1 MSPPLSQSLTRSAWA
16 LALVTCGPSILV
28 GCGLGIKGEALPD
41 SGEPAQDTADT
52 GEGDDTSDTSDTDDT
67 SEPSLGDVVVDYTVS
82 WEIGEATLE
91 LCTGQL
97 SLEGVDSSHRT
108 WTLWTDAGLDID
120 PAALPAE
127 APVATPVGDG
137 NSVNPG
143 SYRFSVD
150 AALDPDLPAYD
161 SAIADGSPPVC
172 ILASGAS
179 EALRAVTVPEVVP
192 ERTEAIDA
200 VELRIAIQWTD
211 L

>member
-1 MSPPLSQSLTRSAWA
+1 MSPSLSSFLTQSVW
-16 LALVTCGPSILV
+16 LAGLVACGP
-28 GCGLGIKGEALPD
+28 GIKGEALPD
-41 SGEPAQDTADT
+41 SGASAPDTADTSGSQDTADT
-52 GEGDDTSDTSDTDDT
+52 SDTHDTSG
-67 SEPSLGDVVVDYTVS
+67 PSLGDVVVDYTVS

-97 SLEGVDSSHRT
+97 SLEGVDTSHRT
-108 WTLWTDAGLDID
+108 WTLWTDAGVDID
-120 PAALPAE
+120 PMDLPAE
-127 APVATPVGDG
+127 APAATPVGDG

-150 AALDPDLPAYD
+150 AALDTDLPAYD
-161 SAIADGSPPVC
+161 GAIAAGAPPVC

-179 EALRAVTVPEVVP
+179 EALQAVTVPDEAP
-192 ERTEAIDA
+192 DRPDAIDA